1 MCLVSL
7 PYLILLSSGNLF
19 LPCWLPFLS
28 ISIGAMRKF
37 ESRYKQIMECLSTEM
52 FGNSQPTG
60 GVFSGDN
67 FASGD
72 TRVPVPL
79 GGYAR
84 FGKVG
89 KRKKLRKP
97 SK

>member
-7 PYLILLSSGNLF
+7 TYLRLLSSEDFALDNGLN
-19 LPCWLPFLS
+19 
-28 ISIGAMRKF
+28 IDAMRKF
-37 ESRYKQIMECLSTEM
+37 DSKYKQIMECLSTEM

-72 TRVPVPL
+72 TRIPVPL
-79 GGYAR
+79 GGYTR
-84 FGKVG
+84 MGRVG
-89 KRKKLRKP
+89 KKKKFRKP
-97 SK
+97 NK